1 MFGRRRKAAN
11 TEDAVGQDGVEEKR
25 LHNDHHNRTIFN
37 HKGHKVT
44 KGIAPDGE
52 SGRKGFNPLKF
63 LKICFR
69 STCKA
74 SMAVNVLWPF
84 VIPAIALHF
93 ARKEQHLWIFIL
105 NYIAMVPTA
114 NLIGFA
120 GQELA
125 RKLPKVFG
133 KPMQDALSMSSG

>member
-1 MFGRRRKAAN
+1 MFKSSRRRKAAN
-11 TEDAVGQDGVEEKR
+11 TEDGVRSSSGRAGEEKHFHHD
-25 LHNDHHNRTIFN
+25 HNHRQIFN
-37 HKGHKVT
+37 HKGHKVS
-44 KGIAPDGE
+44 KGIKPEGE
-52 SGRKGFNPLKF
+52 SGRKGIHPLQF
-63 LKICFR
+63 LRICFR

-84 VIPAIALHF
+84 VLPAIVLGF
-93 ARKEQHLWIFIL
+93 ARKQEHLWIFIL
-105 NYIAMVPTA
+105 NYIAMIPTA

-133 KPMQDALSMSSG
+133 KS